1 GKGRTCLFRLR
12 QIEFTGRN
20 RFNAVWRKQ
29 LAHFPKLAGIVRG
42 NDDIAGELAIHD
54 RPCTYPW
61 IAGSCDNENLRTAA
75 TTTVVYALVMTQ
87 EQVKRIL
94 ERVLTWPPHRQAD
107 AAELLTLMEA
117 QDQSDLRLTDQQAL
131 EVRRRM
137 RLSRGDNLD
146 AEAVFDRLR

>member
-1 GKGRTCLFRLR
+1 
-12 QIEFTGRN
+12 
-20 RFNAVWRKQ
+20 
-29 LAHFPKLAGIVRG
+29 
-42 NDDIAGELAIHD
+42 
-54 RPCTYPW
+54 
-61 IAGSCDNENLRTAA
+61 
-75 TTTVVYALVMTQ
+75 MTQ